1 MSTGRLGQEAVD
13 AFNRLGQEGRTKTLP
28 AVLIL
33 GEQQGALMKSAK
45 GGGRR
50 LIVKMP
56 LKSRELRQCVLSA
69 IAAGAS

>member
-1 MSTGRLGQEAVD
+1 
-13 AFNRLGQEGRTKTLP
+13 
-28 AVLIL
+28 
-33 GEQQGALMKSAK
+33 MKSAK

-69 IAAGAS
+69 IAAGQ